1 MLKKNSVICF
11 DKRQTNIAKGIAV
24 LFLLWHHLF
33 LYTPDG
39 TDAFISIF
47 SIRGIAIE
55 TVLAAYLRV
64 CVAMFLF
71 LSGYGLYKSWV
82 KNNSKD
88 VQYVRKKQFF
98 ISQLLFVK
106 KHILKLLLGFCFIYI
121 LFVPL
126 SIWFGQPFWEV
137 YGNPFIGLLDFLG
150 IADLVGT
157 ATMNQSW
164 WFMSLIIVLYILFPI
179 LVGVMKKMPELLLAI
194 ATAVLLLGA
203 FNFGFGVVKYN
214 EYYLPFVF
222 GMYFARINLFEFL
235 SNRFNSNV
243 KRIAIVLPV
252 ILICLVYRFVSENTV
267 YLDFVFASSII
278 LISYFFISKTK
289 VLSSSLEVIGR
300 NSDSIYMFH
309 LFINYYYFQSYL
321 FSLRYSLI
329 IFLVYVIVCLLFAF
343 LIHKMKKILFFDKLY
358 SLL

>member
-1 MLKKNSVICF
+1 MLKKGEIGF

-33 LYTPDG
+33 FYIPDG
-39 TDAFISIF
+39 ADAFITIF

-55 TVLAAYLRV
+55 TIVSAYLRV

-71 LSGYGLYKSWV
+71 LSGYGLYKSWE

-88 VQYVRKKQFF
+88 VRYVRKKQFF

-106 KHILKLLLGFCFIYI
+106 KHILKLLIGFCFIYI

-179 LVGVMKKMPELLLAI
+179 LVGIMKKIPELMLALALI
-194 ATAVLLLGA
+194 ILIIGSLNLD
-203 FNFGFGVVKYN
+203 FGVIKYK

-222 GMYFARINLFEFL
+222 GMYFARRDVFEL
-235 SNRFNSNV
+235 LYNKCNYIIKKV
-243 KRIAIVLPV
+243 AIIMPT
-252 ILICLVYRFVSENTV
+252 ILICLVFRFISSNKI
-267 YLDFVFASSII
+267 YLDFLFAASII
-278 LISYFFISKTK
+278 LISYFFISKIT
-289 VLSSSLEVIGR
+289 VLSAALEIFGK
-300 NSDSIYMFH
+300 NSNSVYMFH
-309 LFINYYYFQSYL
+309 LFINYYYFQTYL
-321 FSLRYSLI
+321 FSLKYSLV
-329 IFLVYVIVCLLFAF
+329 IFLVYTIVCLMIAL
-343 LIHKMKKILFFDKLY
+343 LINLLKKLLRVNKLY
-358 SLL
+358 LRL

>member
-126 SIWFGQPFWEV
+126 SIWFGNPFWEV
-137 YGNPFIGLLDFLG
+137 YGNPFIAILDFLG

-157 ATMNQSW
+157 VTMNQSW

-179 LVGVMKKMPELLLAI
+179 LAGIMKKIPELMLALAAI
-194 ATAVLLLGA
+194 VLLIGV
-203 FNFGFGVVKYN
+203 FNLGFGVLKYK
-214 EYYLPFVF
+214 EYGLPFVF
-222 GMYFARINLFEFL
+222 GIYFARRDIFEFL
-235 SNRFNSNV
+235 SNKCNSV
-243 KRIAIVLPV
+243 FKKIFLILPIV
-252 ILICLVYRFVSENTV
+252 LICLVYRFISSNMI
-267 YLDFVFASSII
+267 YLDFLFAASII
-278 LISYFFISKTK
+278 LISYFFISKIRILSN
-289 VLSSSLEVIGR
+289 VLEMFGE

-309 LFINYYYFQSYL
+309 LFINYYYFQPYL
-321 FSLRYSLI
+321 FSLKYSI
-329 IFLVYVIVCLLFAF
+329 IIYIVFSIVCLLIAL
-343 LIHKMKKILFFDKLY
+343 LINKLKELLRINKLY
-358 SLL
+358 SFL